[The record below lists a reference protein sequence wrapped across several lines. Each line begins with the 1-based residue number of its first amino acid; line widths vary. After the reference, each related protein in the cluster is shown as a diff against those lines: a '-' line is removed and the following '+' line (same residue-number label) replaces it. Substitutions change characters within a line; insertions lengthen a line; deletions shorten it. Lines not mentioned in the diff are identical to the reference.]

1 MTLIYTKNKHNI
13 YKWRVN
19 HIDKHRENQ
28 RYYQTRYYN
37 WIKVKKEFLNILL
50 D

>member
-1 MTLIYTKNKHNI
+1 MPSYAVNKPYI
-13 YKWRVN
+13 YKWRENNVAHYN
-19 HIDKHRENQ
+19 EIARKHQVKYRA
-28 RYYQTRYYN
+28 